1 MQKKLDKKLI
11 CELLGISEKSY
22 YRWKEDRKIFLLL
35 EKCFSNS
42 DLENFLETMQKPYKI
57 EFADK
62 YFIGLYQEF
71 SKYIVFNKGV
81 KALFTVIQNEDAID
95 NIDEVI
101 LKQYKN
107 SLLDNYDVIKYFDNK
122 PNNEL
127 LLYIKEN
134 QKVTWSIYKQS
145 VVERGH
151 SWLVLYIE
159 ILFLAVE
166 KNIYDEV
173 FGQPNK
179 EKRIQVCLVPSPP
192 EFFGVYTNIYRIQE
206 KYINILNDVKKAIID
221 NNYEYL
227 PKYDVFNSP
236 FTINT
241 MPLKDELEKAIDD
254 ELYMGEDEK
263 EYAQDKNTKLEDGD
277 IQDILDKELGK
288 LSKR

>member
-81 KALFTVIQNEDAID
+81 KALFTAIQNEDAID

-122 PNNEL
+122 PNNEI

-134 QKVTWSIYKQS
+134 KKLNWNMYKDSINDS
-145 VVERGH
+145 NH
-151 SWLVLYIE
+151 LWLILYFE
-159 ILFLAVE
+159 ILQLSIE

-173 FGQPNK
+173 FGQQNK

-241 MPLKDELEKAIDD
+241 MPLKDELENAINDK
-254 ELYMGEDEK
+254 LYMDEDQKKHAHNKYTE
-263 EYAQDKNTKLEDGD
+263 LEDKD
-277 IQDILDKELGK
+277 IQDILDKKLGK
-288 LSKR
+288 II

>member
-1 MQKKLDKKLI
+1 MYKTIAKLVGNTERTI
-11 CELLGISEKSY
+11 FS
-22 YRWKEDRKIFLLL
+22 WKQQNRPIIKLL
-35 EKCFSNS
+35 EISFTKNE
-42 DLENFLETMQKPYKI
+42 LENFLETMQKPYKI

-62 YFIGLYQEF
+62 YFVGLYQEF

-81 KALFTVIQNEDAID
+81 KALFTAIQNEDVID

-134 QKVTWSIYKQS
+134 KKLNWNMYKDSINDS
-145 VVERGH
+145 NH
-151 SWLVLYIE
+151 LWLILYFE
-159 ILFLAVE
+159 ILQLSIE

-179 EKRIQVCLVPSPP
+179 ETRIQMCLVPSPP
-192 EFFGVYTNIYRIQE
+192 EFFGIYTNIYRIQE

-221 NNYEYL
+221 NSYEYL
-227 PKYDVFNSP
+227 PKYDVSNSP
-236 FTINT
+236 FMMNT
-241 MPLKDELEKAIDD
+241 KPLKDELENAINDK
-254 ELYMGEDEK
+254 LYMDKDEKKHAHNKYTELEDE
-263 EYAQDKNTKLEDGD
+263 D

-288 LSKR
+288 LSKK